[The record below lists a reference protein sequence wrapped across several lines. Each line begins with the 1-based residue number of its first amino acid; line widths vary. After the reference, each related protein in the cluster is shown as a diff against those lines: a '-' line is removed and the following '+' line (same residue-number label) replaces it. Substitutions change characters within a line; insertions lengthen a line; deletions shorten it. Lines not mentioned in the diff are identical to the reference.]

1 MLPRAKAKPRGRG
14 SGARAKQRGRPYS
27 ISPASMQSCTQ
38 RSMAVCLE
46 RCVLSWDGPHAYEQ
60 EWLAARRA
68 GRCSLRN
75 TRDTASAECPRAHT
89 RSSSLCFANL
99 TRDNIM
105 HTLCSIVRS
114 KSAARSVNGS
124 ARRVCHNDMQR
135 AACNPAPPRPARWR
149 GRRSAR
155 GLAKC
160 ILKATYWPKS
170 WSSNTCFSKS
180 RSLASNVVRDSP
192 AGQID
197 HGHGRRMT

>member
-38 RSMAVCLE
+38 RSIAVCLE

-75 TRDTASAECPRAHT
+75 TRDIASAECPRAHT

-105 HTLCSIVRS
+105 RTSCSIVRS

-135 AACNPAPPRPARWR
+135 AACPPPRPLARQTKCPGPRQVHLEGDVLAEVVVVKHMLLEVQVLGLER
-149 GRRSAR
+149 GAR
-155 GLAKC
+155 QPCRHNYA
-160 ILKATYWPKS
+160 
-170 WSSNTCFSKS
+170 
-180 RSLASNVVRDSP
+180 
-192 AGQID
+192 